1 VCRFYLYFHERIL
14 GKLVGDDKFA
24 LPFWNWDAPG
34 GMSLPAIY
42 ADKSS
47 PLYDERRDPAHQ
59 PPFTLDLDYDG
70 TEPTIP
76 RAQQIDQNLMIMY
89 RQVSSITVRTR
100 ASIASCLVLVVHN
113 ISPSD

>member
-1 VCRFYLYFHERIL
+1 LDNACRFYLYFHERIL
-14 GKLVGDDKFA
+14 GKLIGDDKFA

-42 ADKSS
+42 ANKSS

-59 PPFTLDLDYDG
+59 PPVTLDLDYDG

-89 RQVSSITVRTR
+89 RQVSF
-100 ASIASCLVLVVHN
+100 SIASYLVVHN
-113 ISPSD
+113 IRPTLFS